1 MSGQREGFL
10 GDILDKVKD
19 LVTDD
24 ERKEQTPKDDPPLE
38 TQCCG
43 RPPGQPLL
51 GDFEH
56 EADCPNHP
64 DNLPKQEVSI

>member
-1 MSGQREGFL
+1 MTGQREGFL

-19 LVTDD
+19 LVTD
-24 ERKEQTPKDDPPLE
+24 ENPKTPPQEDPPME

-51 GDFEH
+51 GTFEH
-56 EADCPNHP
+56 RTECPNHP
-64 DNLPKQEVSI
+64 DNLPKQEVAV